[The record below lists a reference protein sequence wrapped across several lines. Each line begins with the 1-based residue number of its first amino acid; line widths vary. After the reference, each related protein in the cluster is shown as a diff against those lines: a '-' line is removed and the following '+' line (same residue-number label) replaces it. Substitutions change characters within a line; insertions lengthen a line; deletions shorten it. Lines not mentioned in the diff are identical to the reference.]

1 VKNVVHIVG
10 SGPAGLSAART
21 ALDAGARICLI
32 DDNHAPGGQIWR
44 GGPARWTD
52 ARARDAW
59 DLLRDHPDCT
69 VMQDA
74 QVIGCVDAGTLLVET
89 GGRGVAV
96 PFERLVL
103 CSGSRELS
111 LPFPGWTLPGVTGA
125 GGLQALIKG
134 GMPVC
139 GRRVVVAG
147 TGPLLLATASTALRA
162 GAQVAAIVEHQ
173 PWSRLSAFGLGLLSR
188 HGKKFLQAASL
199 FAELRGIPYVTG
211 AQLVEARGDDGVR
224 GVVVRA
230 GRRGENRDVEYA
242 CDFLAAGF
250 GLVPNTDLARAL
262 GCTTVDG
269 AIHVDGGQRTSRA
282 DIWAAGECTG
292 IGGVDKAVA
301 EGRIAALDALG
312 LPPSGRDLPLRRAS
326 HAFAA
331 LLARTFA
338 PDASLR
344 AMCGPETIVCRCEDV
359 TSAGL
364 LPHRDWREA
373 KLATR
378 VGMGPCQGK
387 TCGAACA
394 FLFGWSH
401 EDART
406 PIMPA
411 TARALSDFT
420 QQGEA

>member
-1 VKNVVHIVG
+1 VKTLHIVG

-44 GGPARWTD
+44 GGPQRWTGGQ
-52 ARARDAW
+52 ARDLW
-59 DLLRDHPDCT
+59 KTLRGHPHCT
-69 VMQDA
+69 LMQDA
-74 QVIGCVDAGTLLVET
+74 QVIGCGDAGTLLVET
-89 GGRGVAV
+89 GGRGAAV

-103 CSGSRELS
+103 CSGSRELA

-173 PWSRLSAFGLGLLSR
+173 PWSTLSAFGARLLAR
-188 HGKKFLQAASL
+188 HRKTFLQAASL

-211 AQLVEARGDDGVR
+211 ARLVEARGDDVLR

-230 GRRGENRDVEYA
+230 GRSGKDRDVEYA

-262 GCTTVDG
+262 RCDVHDG
-269 AIHVDGGQRTSRA
+269 AIRVDATQRTSRA

-301 EGRIAALDALG
+301 EGRIAALGALG
-312 LPPSGRDLPLRRAS
+312 LAPSGGDLPLLRAS

-359 TSAGL
+359 TNASL

-394 FLFGWSH
+394 FLFGWSQ

-411 TARALSDFT
+411 TARALSDFAK
-420 QQGEA
+420 QGES

>member
-1 VKNVVHIVG
+1 VKSVLHIVG

-59 DLLRDHPDCT
+59 DALRDHPDCT
-69 VMQDA
+69 IMQDA
-74 QVIGCVDAGTLLVET
+74 QVIGCGDAGTLLVET
-89 GGRGVAV
+89 GGRGVSV
-96 PFERLVL
+96 PFERVVL
-103 CSGSRELS
+103 CAGSRELA

-147 TGPLLLATASTALRA
+147 SGPLLLATASTALRA
-162 GAQVAAIVEHQ
+162 GAHVAAIVEHQ

-211 AQLVEARGDDGVR
+211 ALLVEARGEDVLR
-224 GVVVRA
+224 GIVVRA
-230 GRRGENRDVEYA
+230 GGRDVEYA

-262 GCTTVDG
+262 RCDIVDG
-269 AIHVDGGQRTSRA
+269 AVKVDGGQRTSRA
-282 DIWAAGECTG
+282 NIWAAGECTG
-292 IGGVDKAVA
+292 IGGVDKAVT

-312 LPPSGRDLPLRRAS
+312 LAPSGRDLPLRRTA

-338 PDASLR
+338 PDASLQ

-359 TSAGL
+359 TLARL

-411 TARALSDFT
+411 TARALSDFVK
-420 QQGEA
+420 QGES

>member
-1 VKNVVHIVG
+1 MVKNVVHIVG

-52 ARARDAW
+52 ARARSAW
-59 DLLRDHPDCT
+59 NTLRGHPGCT

-74 QVIGCVDAGTLLVET
+74 QVIGCMDSRTLLVET
-89 GGRGVAV
+89 GGRGAAV

-134 GMPVC
+134 GMPVS

-147 TGPLLLATASTALRA
+147 TGPLLLAAASTALRA
-162 GAQVAAIVEHQ
+162 GAHVTAIVEHQ

-211 AQLVEARGDDGVR
+211 ATLVAATGEDTVR
-224 GVVVRA
+224 GVVVRT
-230 GRRGENRDVEYA
+230 GGKDVEYA

-262 GCTTVDG
+262 RCDVVDG
-269 AIHVDGGQRTSRA
+269 AIQVDDAQRTSRT
-282 DIWAAGECTG
+282 DVWAAGECTG

-301 EGRIAALDALG
+301 EGRIAALAALG
-312 LPPSGRDLPLRRAS
+312 RPPSGRDLPLRRAS

-338 PDASLR
+338 PDESLR
-344 AMCGPETIVCRCEDV
+344 TMCGPETIVCRCEDV
-359 TSAGL
+359 TRARL

-411 TARALSDFT
+411 TARALSDF
-420 QQGEA
+420 E

>member
-1 VKNVVHIVG
+1 MVTTLHIVG
-10 SGPAGLSAART
+10 SGPAGLAAAQA
-21 ALDAGARICLI
+21 ALAAGAKICLI
-32 DDNHAPGGQIWR
+32 DDNHAPGGQVWR
-44 GGPARWTD
+44 GGPPQWTD
-52 ARARDAW
+52 TRARAAW
-59 DLLRDHPDCT
+59 AALRDHRNVT
-69 VMQDA
+69 LMQDA
-74 QVIGCVDAGTLLVET
+74 QVIGCVDAHTLLVET
-89 GGRGVAV
+89 AGRGAAV

-103 CSGSRELS
+103 CSGARELA

-139 GRRVVVAG
+139 GRRVVIAG

-162 GAQVAAIVEHQ
+162 GAQVVAIVEHQ
-173 PWSRLSAFGLGLLSR
+173 GWSRLSAFGVGLLSR
-188 HGKKFLQAASL
+188 HRRKFLQAASL

-211 AQLVEARGDDGVR
+211 ARIVEASGRDVLR
-224 GVVVRA
+224 RVVVRA
-230 GRRGENRDVEYA
+230 GGRDTTYA

-262 GCTTVDG
+262 GCAVRDGAVRVDG
-269 AIHVDGGQRTSRA
+269 AQRTSRA
-282 DIWAAGECTG
+282 DVWAAGECTG

-301 EGRIAALDALG
+301 EGRIAAFDALG
-312 LPPSGRDLPLRRAS
+312 VRPSRRDRLLQRVS
-326 HAFAA
+326 HAFAG

-338 PDASLR
+338 PDPALR
-344 AMCGPETIVCRCEDV
+344 EMCGPETIVCRCEDV
-359 TSAGL
+359 TKASL
-364 LPHRDWREA
+364 LQHRDWRAA

-401 EDART
+401 EDARI

-411 TARALSDFT
+411 TARALSDIENE
-420 QQGEA
+420 GES

>member
-1 VKNVVHIVG
+1 MKTLVHIVG

-59 DLLRDHPDCT
+59 NLLRGHPDCT

-74 QVIGCVDAGTLLVET
+74 QVIGCGGSRTLLVET
-89 GGRGVAV
+89 GGRGVPV

-139 GRRVVVAG
+139 GRRVVIAG

-162 GAQVAAIVEHQ
+162 GAHVAAIVEHQ
-173 PWSRLSAFGLGLLSR
+173 PWSRLSAFGFGLLSR
-188 HGKKFLQAASL
+188 HGRKFLQAASL

-211 AQLVEARGDDGVR
+211 ARLVEAQGEDVLR
-224 GVVVRA
+224 GVVVRT
-230 GRRGENRDVEYA
+230 GDRDIDYA

-262 GCTTVDG
+262 GCEIVDG
-269 AIHVDGGQRTSRA
+269 AIHVDDGQRTSRA

-338 PDASLR
+338 PGASLR

-359 TSAGL
+359 TRARL

-401 EDART
+401 EDARI

-411 TARALSDFT
+411 TARALSDFAK
-420 QQGEA
+420 QGEA

>member
-1 VKNVVHIVG
+1 VNTLHIVG
-10 SGPAGLSAART
+10 SGPAGLSAARA
-21 ALDAGARICLI
+21 ALDAGAKICLI
-32 DDNHAPGGQIWR
+32 DDNHAPGGQVWR
-44 GGPARWTD
+44 GGPERWTD
-52 ARARDAW
+52 ARAREAW
-59 DLLRDHPDCT
+59 AALRGHPNCT
-69 VMQDA
+69 VMQDV
-74 QVIGCVDAGTLLVET
+74 QVIGCVDAHTLLVET

-103 CSGSRELS
+103 CAGSRELA

-139 GRRVVVAG
+139 GRRVVIAG

-173 PWSRLSAFGLGLLSR
+173 PWSRLSAFGVGLLAR
-188 HGKKFLQAASL
+188 HRKKFLQAASL

-211 AQLVEARGDDGVR
+211 AQLVAARGEDLLR

-230 GRRGENRDVEYA
+230 GGKDVDYA

-262 GCTTVDG
+262 GCAIADG
-269 AIHVDGGQRTSRA
+269 AVRVDAAQRTSRA
-282 DIWAAGECTG
+282 DVWAAGECTG

-301 EGRIAALDALG
+301 EGRNAALAALG
-312 LPPSGRDLPLRRAS
+312 LAPSGRDAPLLRAS
-326 HAFAA
+326 HAFAG

-344 AMCGPETIVCRCEDV
+344 AMSAPETIVCRCEDV
-359 TSAGL
+359 TKASL

-401 EDART
+401 EDARP

-411 TARALSDFT
+411 TARALSDI
-420 QQGEA
+420 E

>member
-1 VKNVVHIVG
+1 VKTLHIVG

-32 DDNHAPGGQIWR
+32 DDNHAPGGQVWR
-44 GGPARWTD
+44 GGPERWTD
-52 ARARDAW
+52 GQARDLW
-59 DLLRDHPDCT
+59 KTLRGHPDCT
-69 VMQDA
+69 LMQDA
-74 QVIGCVDAGTLLVET
+74 QVVGCMDSRTLLVET
-89 GGRGVAV
+89 CGRGVGV

-103 CSGSRELS
+103 CSGSRELA

-134 GMPVC
+134 GMPVR
-139 GRRVVVAG
+139 GRHVVVAG

-173 PWSRLSAFGLGLLSR
+173 PWSKLSAFGVGLLSR
-188 HGKKFLQAASL
+188 HRKKFLHAAAL
-199 FAELRGIPYVTG
+199 FAGLRGVPYVTG
-211 AQLVEARGDDGVR
+211 ARLVEATGDDVLR

-230 GRRGENRDVEYA
+230 GRRGKDRDIEYA

-262 GCTTVDG
+262 RCDVLEGAIRVDG
-269 AIHVDGGQRTSRA
+269 AQRTSRA
-282 DIWAAGECTG
+282 DVWAAGECTG

-301 EGRIAALDALG
+301 EGRVAALDALG
-312 LPPSGRDLPLRRAS
+312 LAPSGRDLPVLRAS

-338 PDASLR
+338 PDPSLR
-344 AMCGPETIVCRCEDV
+344 SMCGPETIVCRCEDV
-359 TSAGL
+359 TNARL

-401 EDART
+401 DDARI

-411 TARALSDFT
+411 TARALSDF
-420 QQGEA
+420 E

>member
-1 VKNVVHIVG
+1 VKNVLHIVG

-52 ARARDAW
+52 VRARDAW
-59 DLLRDHPDCT
+59 NTVRSHPDCT

-74 QVIGCVDAGTLLVET
+74 QVIGCVDASTLLVET

-96 PFERLVL
+96 PFERLIL

-147 TGPLLLATASTALRA
+147 SGPLLLATASTALRA
-162 GAQVAAIVEHQ
+162 GAHVAAIVEHQ
-173 PWSRLSAFGLGLLSR
+173 PWSRLSAFGFGLLSR

-211 AQLVEARGDDGVR
+211 AQLVEAQGSDVLR

-230 GRRGENRDVEYA
+230 GGKEVEYA

-262 GCTTVDG
+262 HCAIVDG
-269 AIHVDGGQRTSRA
+269 AIQVDGGQRTSRA

-338 PDASLR
+338 PDASLQ

-359 TSAGL
+359 TRARL

-411 TARALSDFT
+411 TARALSDFV
-420 QQGEA
+420 QQGES